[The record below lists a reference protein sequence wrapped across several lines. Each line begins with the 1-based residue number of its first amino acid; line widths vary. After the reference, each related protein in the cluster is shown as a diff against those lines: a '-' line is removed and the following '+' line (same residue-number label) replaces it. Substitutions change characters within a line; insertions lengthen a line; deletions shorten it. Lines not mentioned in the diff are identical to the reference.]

1 MNTRA
6 MNTQALNTPA
16 MTVATPFAALR
27 SVAWPIGLGL
37 LLLGGIFHREVAA
50 AVQTWLDS
58 TAYNHCFLVIPIAA
72 YLLWD
77 RRFELCGIAARPW
90 RPALLLGVPLALV
103 WLLAERLGIMEGRQ
117 LAAIGFVEVLFLA
130 VLGPRLWWAVA
141 GPLLYLYFLVPFGEF
156 LTPQLQDITT
166 VLVSHGLEVLG
177 VPAYIDG
184 YVIEIPQG
192 TFFIAEACAGLRFL
206 IASIAFGALY
216 ALIMYRS
223 PVRRALFILASIV
236 VPVFANG
243 MRAIGIVYLGY
254 LLDNAQAAAA
264 DHVIYGWLFFS
275 FVILLLTLLGL
286 PFRQD
291 GTAPPPAEPRMVPVV
306 RSWPRN
312 AMATALAL
320 VAVAAVTPAVAG
332 GLALATLRP
341 APVPEAIDVGPGCMV
356 ASMPAEGA
364 VRGQRVTCG
373 LLAMDM
379 RWQAFSARSTAGAV
393 MAGRRQMYRLV
404 DTEGRS
410 EAWLATPDGAPS
422 AWRIMRSND
431 PFAMLAVG
439 VWIDGKPVRPGMGMR
454 IRMALDSLLGAAH
467 VPLVVTVTPAIEWQ
481 RLPTAQ
487 RKMFEGELES
497 FLLAHRELELAIGT
511 VTGIR

>member
-206 IASIAFGALY
+206 IASIAFGH
-216 ALIMYRS
+216 
-223 PVRRALFILASIV
+223 F
-236 VPVFANG
+236 
-243 MRAIGIVYLGY
+243 
-254 LLDNAQAAAA
+254 
-264 DHVIYGWLFFS
+264 
-275 FVILLLTLLGL
+275 
-286 PFRQD
+286 
-291 GTAPPPAEPRMVPVV
+291 
-306 RSWPRN
+306 
-312 AMATALAL
+312 
-320 VAVAAVTPAVAG
+320 TP
-332 GLALATLRP
+332 
-341 APVPEAIDVGPGCMV
+341 
-356 ASMPAEGA
+356 
-364 VRGQRVTCG
+364 
-373 LLAMDM
+373 
-379 RWQAFSARSTAGAV
+379 
-393 MAGRRQMYRLV
+393 
-404 DTEGRS
+404 
-410 EAWLATPDGAPS
+410 
-422 AWRIMRSND
+422 
-431 PFAMLAVG
+431 
-439 VWIDGKPVRPGMGMR
+439 
-454 IRMALDSLLGAAH
+454 
-467 VPLVVTVTPAIEWQ
+467 
-481 RLPTAQ
+481 
-487 RKMFEGELES
+487 
-497 FLLAHRELELAIGT
+497 
-511 VTGIR
+511 

>member
-1 MNTRA
+1 
-6 MNTQALNTPA
+6 
-16 MTVATPFAALR
+16 
-27 SVAWPIGLGL
+27 
-37 LLLGGIFHREVAA
+37 
-50 AVQTWLDS
+50 
-58 TAYNHCFLVIPIAA
+58 
-72 YLLWD
+72 
-77 RRFELCGIAARPW
+77 
-90 RPALLLGVPLALV
+90 
-103 WLLAERLGIMEGRQ
+103 
-117 LAAIGFVEVLFLA
+117 
-130 VLGPRLWWAVA
+130 
-141 GPLLYLYFLVPFGEF
+141 
-156 LTPQLQDITT
+156 
-166 VLVSHGLEVLG
+166 
-177 VPAYIDG
+177 
-184 YVIEIPQG
+184 
-192 TFFIAEACAGLRFL
+192 
-206 IASIAFGALY
+206 
-216 ALIMYRS
+216 MYRS

-487 RKMFEGELES
+487 RKVFEGELES
-497 FLLAHRELELAIGT
+497 FLLAHRDLEPAIGA
-511 VTGIR
+511 VTGVR